1 MGGTQIA
8 PLAALAAITQA
19 ALAQHSDFTP
29 KVQLIMDYLKNTGD
43 GCVSPAIAGER
54 PFQACL
60 EGADPVALTIATT
73 IPVRGSN
80 GSVIDT
86 CPAKLT
92 AVRVP
97 ESLSV
102 RFDVAAMECPESALK
117 SGEFTAIFAG
127 LILELAEWV
136 EKKEKPA

>member
-8 PLAALAAITQA
+8 PIAALVAITQA
-19 ALAQHSDFTP
+19 VFAQHGDFAP

-54 PFQACL
+54 PFNACL
-60 EGADPVALTIATT
+60 EGADPVALTIATR
-73 IPVRGSN
+73 IPVRGSD
-80 GSVIDT
+80 GRVIDT

-97 ESLSV
+97 DLLSV
-102 RFDVAAMECPESALK
+102 RFWRRWSVRKAR
-117 SGEFTAIFAG
+117 
-127 LILELAEWV
+127 
-136 EKKEKPA
+136 